1 MKKAKSRRQKAAQLG
16 HDQAPGSLDTEALD
30 ESSEEEEDP
39 SNRAVLQAITALRG
53 EMTKIKDDICENID
67 KRIERVY
74 NDLRGEITAANSAVS
89 ASIANIEAK
98 SQTVQ
103 SKVTDLEEAAS
114 AHSDSIYQLEQ
125 QVASLNSEMDKLKQK
140 NEELEGRSR
149 RNNIRITGIT
159 EGLELTKP
167 RDFIATLLKD
177 VLVLEETPLIDR
189 AHRTLR
195 QRPSPSEPP
204 RPFVI
209 RLHYYHILEEILRK
223 AATIRNLQYQG
234 KSIRIF
240 PDYPPSVAKRRALFN
255 RARQLLRNQ
264 PGVRYGLLYPARFLV
279 THNGFQTTFT
289 DPQKAEEYA
298 ERLTATPPG
307 ANGSSKG

>member
-1 MKKAKSRRQKAAQLG
+1 MKKGKTRKQKTTQPG
-16 HDQAPGSLDTEALD
+16 PDQAPDCPDTEALD

-39 SNRAVLQAITALRG
+39 SNRTVLAAITALRG
-53 EMTKIKDDICENID
+53 EMTKMKDDICENLD

-74 NDLRGEITAANSAVS
+74 NDLRGEITAANNALCT
-89 ASIANIEAK
+89 SIASIEAK

-103 SKVTDLEEAAS
+103 NKVTDLEEAAS
-114 AHSDSIYQLEQ
+114 SHSDSISQLEQ
-125 QVASLNSEMDKLKQK
+125 QVANLTADVDKLKQQ

-149 RNNIRITGIT
+149 RNNIRIIGIA
-159 EGLELTKP
+159 EGLEMTKP

-177 VLVLEETPLIDR
+177 VLALDETPLIDR

-195 QRPSPSEPP
+195 QRPNPHEPP

-209 RLHYYHILEEILRK
+209 RLHYYHVLEEILRK
-223 AATIRNLQYQG
+223 AATMRNLQWQG
-234 KSIRIF
+234 KNIRIF
-240 PDYPPSVAKRRALFN
+240 PDYPPAVAKRRALFN

-264 PGVRYGLLYPARFLV
+264 PGIRYGLLYPARFLV
-279 THNGFQTTFT
+279 THNGSQTSFT

-298 ERLTATPPG
+298 ERLTATPTR
-307 ANGSSKG
+307 ASGSSQC